1 MERKKLI
8 SFGIIGFI
16 IKYYLFYSGNEKN
29 QVSNN
34 GHAPIF
40 AVVMRSPGTPKVLKC
55 HAFICKSTEDAI
67 VIAATLYQSLMAHV
81 NSSSHRIT
89 KRRTPRNQ
97 NGVSCISI
105 ASSSAR
111 TGSNYLSQS
120 HVLSN
125 GRKSSL
131 RSSSESLGAEIA
143 TPPRSGRKK
152 RVPNITLTPSNNT
165 VNETETTTE
174 ERRRKSHK
182 SKRAPPIPN
191 SLHCGNS
198 VYNIN
203 NTAAIALKDT
213 FCNGRGGNNINYR
226 SFRFTKTI

>member
-1 MERKKLI
+1 MP
-8 SFGIIGFI
+8 
-16 IKYYLFYSGNEKN
+16 
-29 QVSNN
+29 NN

-40 AVVMRSPGTPKVLKC
+40 AVVMRTPGLPKVLKC

-81 NSSSHRIT
+81 NSSSHRNS

-120 HVLSN
+120 HALSN

-131 RSSSESLGAEIA
+131 LSSSESLGAEIA

-152 RVPNITLTPSNNT
+152 RVSNSFLTSSNN
-165 VNETETTTE
+165 VINEAETTTE

-191 SLHCGNS
+191 GLHSNNS
-198 VYNIN
+198 VRNISN
-203 NTAAIALKDT
+203 QAAIALKDT
-213 FCNGRGGNNINYR
+213 FCDGCGGNNIRNK
-226 SFRFTKTI
+226 FFDL